1 LREARPTPSL
11 RHNVTAPLLFPV
23 STPVPIPHQLTR
35 HEDEVFVSQTI
46 YLSGHAYIRCRFDR
60 CTFVVTNMPFILAHN
75 QLAGCNWHIEYDILW
90 NDPNTR
96 SNLRRL
102 IDAIDGA
109 MDEIGIPPRE

>member
-1 LREARPTPSL
+1 
-11 RHNVTAPLLFPV
+11 V
-23 STPVPIPHQLTR
+23 SNPPIQIPAQLTR
-35 HEDEVFVSQTI
+35 HEDEEFVSQTI
-46 YLSGHAYIRCRFDR
+46 YLSGHAFIRCRFDR
-60 CTFVVTNMPFILAHN
+60 CTFVVTNMPFVLMHN
-75 QLAGCNWHIEYDILW
+75 QLAACNWHIEYDILW